1 MINEFDVIVLGAGG
15 MGSAAAYYLA
25 AAGKKVLLLEQ
36 FEINHQKGSSYGESR
51 VIRYSYDNPIYVEL
65 MRAAYPLWFA
75 LEKEAGEKLYIKTGG
90 LDFGYPNEDTF
101 QTLKRSM
108 DEAKLPYEYLSKQ
121 QVEQRFPQFHL
132 DNGMAAIFQTDTG
145 LLKPSRCVLAHIR
158 LAQKHGAT
166 VCDRTPVI
174 AINPQTNSVEVVTAN
189 DTFTADRLV
198 ITAGSWTKSLLT
210 CLGIDLPLTVMPCQL
225 GFYQPID
232 KQAFS
237 PDRFPVF
244 FAHMNGNYGEMPYGI
259 PHEDDSIGVKV
270 TTFYGWQTVE
280 HPSQVDY
287 TPSLEWVDSM
297 REFSRQYIP
306 GAAGEMIY
314 TRRCLYTMTEDK
326 HFIVDRHPV
335 YPQITFGAGFSGHG
349 FKFSTLIGKILAQLA
364 IDGKTKHNVSLFK
377 LERFLKMDNVRSVMD
392 TKS

>member
-1 MINEFDVIVLGAGG
+1 MTFDVIVLGAGG

-36 FEINHQKGSSYGESR
+36 FELNHQKGSSYGESR

-75 LEKEAGEKLYIKTGG
+75 LEKEAQERLYIKTGG
-90 LDFGYPNEDTF
+90 LDFGDPNQETF
-101 QTLKRSM
+101 QTLKHSM
-108 DEAKLPYEYLSKQ
+108 DEAELAYEYLSKQ
-121 QVEQRFPQFHL
+121 EVERRFPQFRL
-132 DNGMAAIFQTDTG
+132 DEGMAAIFQSDTG

-158 LAQKHGAT
+158 LAQEHGAT
-166 VCDRTPVI
+166 VRDRTSIV
-174 AINPQTNSVEVVTAN
+174 AINPQIDSVEVVTPTE
-189 DTFTADRLV
+189 TFTADRLV
-198 ITAGSWTKSLLT
+198 ITAGSWTKSLLAP
-210 CLGIDLPLTVMPCQL
+210 LGIDLPLRVMPCQL
-225 GFYQPID
+225 GFYQPTD
-232 KQAFS
+232 KQAFA

-244 FAHMNGNYGEMPYGI
+244 FAHMNGDYGEMPYGI

-287 TPSLEWVDSM
+287 TPSLEWVETM
-297 REFSRQYIP
+297 RGFSHQYIP

-326 HFIVDRHPV
+326 HFIIDRHPV
-335 YPQITFGAGFSGHG
+335 YPQIVFGAGFSGHG
-349 FKFSTLIGKILAQLA
+349 FKFSTLIGKILAELA
-364 IDGKTKHNVSLFK
+364 IEGETQHDISLFE
-377 LERFLKMDNVRSVMD
+377 LQRFLKDDVRSVMD
-392 TKS
+392 TN

>member
-1 MINEFDVIVLGAGG
+1 MINEFDAIVIGAGG

-36 FEINHQKGSSYGESR
+36 FELNHQKGSSYGESR
-51 VIRYSYDNPIYVEL
+51 VIRYSYDNPIYVDL

-75 LEKEAGEKLYIKTGG
+75 LEKEAKEKLYIKTGG
-90 LDFGYPNEDTF
+90 LDFGDPNEETF

-108 DEAKLPYEYLSKQ
+108 DEANLSYEYLSKQ
-121 QVEQRFPQFHL
+121 EVERRFPQFRL
-132 DNGMAAIFQTDTG
+132 DDSMAAIFQADTG

-166 VCDRTPVI
+166 VRDRTPVT
-174 AINPQTNSVEVVTAN
+174 AINPQGDSVEVSTATE
-189 DTFTADRLV
+189 TFKANKLV
-198 ITAGSWTKSLLT
+198 ITAGSWARSLLAP
-210 CLGIDLPLTVMPCQL
+210 LGIDLPLRVMPCQL
-225 GFYQPID
+225 GFYQPAD
-232 KQAFS
+232 KQAFA

-287 TPSLEWVDSM
+287 TPSDEWVESM

-306 GAAGEMIY
+306 GAAGETIY

-335 YPQITFGAGFSGHG
+335 YPQIAFGAGFSGHG

-364 IDGKTKHNVSLFK
+364 TEGKTQHNISLFQLK
-377 LERFLKMDNVRSVMD
+377 RFLKDDVRSVMD

>member
-1 MINEFDVIVLGAGG
+1 MINEFDAIVLGAGG

-36 FEINHQKGSSYGESR
+36 FELNHQKGSSYGESR

-75 LEKEAGEKLYIKTGG
+75 LEKEAQEKLYIKTGG
-90 LDFGYPNEDTF
+90 LDFGDPDRETF

-108 DEAKLPYEYLSKQ
+108 DEAELAYEYLSKQ
-121 QVEQRFPQFHL
+121 EVERRFPQFRL
-132 DNGMAAIFQTDTG
+132 DEGMAAIFQADTG

-166 VCDRTPVI
+166 VRDRTPVI
-174 AINPQTNSVEVVTAN
+174 KINPQIDSVEVVTSTE
-189 DTFTADRLV
+189 TFTAHRLV
-198 ITAGSWTKSLLT
+198 VTAGSWTRSLLAS
-210 CLGIDLPLTVMPCQL
+210 LAIDLPLRVMPCQL

-232 KQAFS
+232 KRAFA

-244 FAHMNGNYGEMPYGI
+244 FAHMDGDYGEMPYGI

-287 TPSLEWVDSM
+287 TPSLEWVETM
-297 REFSRQYIP
+297 RDFSRQYIP

-335 YPQITFGAGFSGHG
+335 YPQIAFGAGFSGHG
-349 FKFSTLIGKILAQLA
+349 FKFSTLIGKILAELA
-364 IDGKTKHNVSLFK
+364 IEGETQHDISLFK
-377 LERFLKMDNVRSVMD
+377 LERFLKMDDVRSVMD